1 MRKLLGTLFFIAIAI
16 VVSCDSDSDD
26 QPFQKESDLVYE
38 RRGGIFGM
46 LSNGSDT
53 VRISPTDVN
62 LKIDIDGSNP
72 ISPDGSMLMTIDDN
86 RGLVLVKLDGSG
98 VSTPVSSEA
107 YYAGWSPDGNK
118 ILYVKKVSSSSLSD
132 IYVVNSDGTNPQ
144 NITQSPANYR
154 SPRWTN
160 DGRIVFTVSASNSA
174 FELAIINADGSGRSN
189 IVTGIEAISDF
200 RLSNSTSKV
209 AINGQMP
216 NSNQRGIYTLNL
228 DGSSLTLLTEVNSRR
243 IHDWSPDDSKLL
255 YTTQNAT
262 GEFWNVFVISTD
274 GSGTPVNLSNR
285 TETSDKGWNPSWS
298 ITGSEVVFSIRDFSN
313 LRGYDIYKANAD
325 GSGLTNLTNYS
336 EPIGGHFSAFWCP
349 F

>member
-1 MRKLLGTLFFIAIAI
+1 MKKLFGTLFI
-16 VVSCDSDSDD
+16 VIISIIVSCDSNSETE
-26 QPFQKESDLVYE
+26 PFQKESNLIYE
-38 RRGGIFGM
+38 RNGGIFGM
-46 LSNGSDT
+46 LSDGSDT
-53 VRISPTDVN
+53 VRISSTDVN
-62 LKIDIDGSNP
+62 LKVDIDGSNP
-72 ISPDGSMLMTIDDN
+72 ISPDGSMLMTFDVN
-86 RGLVLVKLDGSG
+86 RGLTLVKLDGSG
-98 VSTPVSSEA
+98 FSMPVSSEA

-118 ILYVKKVSSSSLSD
+118 ILYVKKATSSSLSD

-160 DGRIVFTVSASNSA
+160 DGRIVFIFSASNAA
-174 FELAIINADGSGRSN
+174 FELAIIDADGNGRTS
-189 IVTGIEAISDF
+189 VATGVEAISDF
-200 RLSNSTSKV
+200 RLSNTSNKV

-255 YTTQNAT
+255 YTTQNAA
-262 GEFWNVFVISTD
+262 EELWNVFVISTD
-274 GSGTPVNLSNR
+274 GNGTPVNLSNR
-285 TETSDKGWNPSWS
+285 TNASDKGWNPSWS

-325 GSGLTNLTNYS
+325 GSELTNLTNYS
-336 EPIGGHFSAFWCP
+336 EPIGGHFSVFWCP